1 MTGSSLQFAFQNTT
15 TIENLSRKTIVWTLA
30 LYMPRYPEKTPGYR
44 TISYSAETSSE
55 GPNAHTDHPS
65 REVRTFAI
73 LYTKPGENPF
83 DLGPYKNFMSVMGDH
98 WYDWLLPIRYSPCT
112 DHERQ
117 EGQFA
122 MGPVVQR
129 MRREAGIEFPEEVDD
144 EKPQRRRRHRRR
156 RRRNS
161 HSTSGVKGIRT
172 SQGQDRREN
181 EGPGVGDDRD
191 EVELEEG
198 LRRTNGTAYHT

>member
-1 MTGSSLQFAFQNTT
+1 MTGSSLQFAIQNTT
-15 TIENLSRKTIVWTLA
+15 TIENLSRKTIVWTVA

-44 TISYSAETSSE
+44 TISYSAGTTSE
-55 GPNAHTDHPS
+55 GPNAHPDHPS
-65 REVRTFAI
+65 REVRTFGI

-98 WYDWLLPIRYSPCT
+98 WYDWLLPIRYSPCC

-117 EGQFA
+117 EGEFA
-122 MGPVVQR
+122 FGPVVQR
-129 MRREAGIEFPEEVDD
+129 MRREAGIEFPEEVD
-144 EKPQRRRRHRRR
+144 EKSQKRHRHKRRRRRH
-156 RRRNS
+156 S
-161 HSTSGVKGIRT
+161 HSSTGVKGIRL

-181 EGPGVGDDRD
+181 GVPGVGNDWD